1 MSQLINE
8 AQRFQKLAGLIN
20 ENQLDEALN
29 KDMRSFG
36 QDVDKRLKEAGFK
49 TLVLIGQDLKS
60 DQIQKIRNESG
71 LVAFEVKRQNGTEG
85 EIQQMYLYCN
95 PKEFQKVKK
104 VIDKF
109 QLSNYEGQKKFN
121 DKNWTT
127 KTVMGAINPG
137 DIVKTEDPSSGQIWF
152 FRYEKVER
160 KLKTSGGGTDRQY
173 SGGGA
178 SYDVTKMNTA
188 QQKISEIE
196 SSVNEALTKFRKQK

>member
-196 SSVNEALTKFRKQK
+196 SSVNEALAKFRKQK